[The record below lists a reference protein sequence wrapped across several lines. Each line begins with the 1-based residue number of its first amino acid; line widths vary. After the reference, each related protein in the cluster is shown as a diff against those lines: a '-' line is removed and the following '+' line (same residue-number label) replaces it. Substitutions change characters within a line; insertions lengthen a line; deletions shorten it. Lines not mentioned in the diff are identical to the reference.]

1 MKKSKIIY
9 IRCGVNGYPYAAYTE
24 SGQFI
29 TNLDRLGDARKI
41 WGIETKLGLIEL
53 KRDLQKK

>member
-1 MKKSKIIY
+1 MKKSKTIY
-9 IRCGVNGYPYAAYTE
+9 IRRGKNGHPYAAYTE

>member
-24 SGQFI
+24 RGQFI
-29 TNLDRLGDARKI
+29 TNLDRLGDAKKI
-41 WGIETKLGLIEL
+41 WCIEIKLGSVEL
-53 KRDLQKK
+53 KRDLGRK